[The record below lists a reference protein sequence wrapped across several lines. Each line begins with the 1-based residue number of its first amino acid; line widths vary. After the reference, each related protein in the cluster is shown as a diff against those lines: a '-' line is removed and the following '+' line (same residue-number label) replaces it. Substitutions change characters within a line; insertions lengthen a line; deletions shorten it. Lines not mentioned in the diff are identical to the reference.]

1 METAQYLQKYNSFI
15 FEFDDVLYPEKD
27 YLLQVYYL
35 FAQFIE
41 YAEQRDAVELLAFM
55 KTDFD
60 SYGHEG
66 IFDRTM
72 VRFDLDEK
80 YRVNFDLLMQNVK
93 LPLKLLL
100 FDGPMRFLQSIA
112 EAGKQIF
119 LMVSGDTIMQLNKI
133 RQTEWNGLEVRL
145 IVYFTDEFG
154 EQSTEANVL
163 TIMGKHDA
171 KAIETLFVGHPSQA
185 ILINPSSGINY
196 LEANKLLAW

>member
-1 METAQYLQKYNSFI
+1 METAQYLQKYKSFI

-60 SYGHEG
+60 SHGHEG

-72 VRFDLDEK
+72 VHFDLDEK
-80 YRVNFDLLMQNVK
+80 YRVNFDLLMQNVR

-119 LMVSGDTIMQLNKI
+119 LMVSGDPVMQLNKI
-133 RQTEWNGLEVRL
+133 RQTEWNGLEVHL
-145 IVYFTDEFG
+145 VVYFTDEFG
-154 EQSTEANVL
+154 EQSTEPNVL
-163 TIMGKHDA
+163 TIMDKHGA
-171 KAIETLFVGHPSQA
+171 KADETLFVGHSSQA
-185 ILINPSSGINY
+185 ILINPPSGINY
-196 LEANKLLAW
+196 LNANNLSV